1 MRASVFVDVLSTCE
15 MQLRLTDVNLQDSDP
30 TRDNNK
36 QPVRDLATFRRTLQ
50 DKPMTFSLVDGR
62 VESVCTQTDEEPWAA
77 NIKRGIISS
86 LQNTMSS
93 LQGVTNTR
101 ETDVSGDCP
110 VKYQVTSTSGWSHVV
125 RVKKTKDLLSCSD
138 RQSTQTIFQGI
149 PYKADS
155 DVQSSPLMKSTYSCD
170 QEIDTRNR
178 LLTKSSCAETHAFR
192 PFAKSDSG
200 AVTEVNYKL
209 TFKQQIDNPRIQPT
223 DRSRKVRSSLL
234 FDHTPSSAQMAD
246 TLRESQQTLTEICR
260 QIQVDVRPQT
270 PGLFSNLVR
279 QMKKLDGRNLRQL
292 HSLSR
297 TAMCTKAEQ
306 LVRDALP
313 VLGTSASVALMHDLI
328 SNQRVTDSERDVWLT
343 SLAFIK
349 NPTKEMLRE
358 LKPLLTE
365 KFVEAS
371 LPVSS
376 VINTYCSQYDSQ
388 QTSDEVQQIVKLF
401 ENELRYNCRSDDSEQ
416 QTTRMM
422 TALRALGNA
431 GLAASTITSTL
442 DRCASNDAI
451 PIAVRVAAINAFRRI
466 ECTPNNRENML
477 RLLENREADSELRIN
492 AYLAAMKCV
501 DDQTLRRVQTVIE
514 SEEINQVGSFIWTH
528 LTNLQETSSPLK
540 SKIREI
546 VENAELK
553 KQFDMD
559 KRKFS
564 RNVELSSY
572 SELLNV
578 GANLESNLIWSASS
592 FVPRSAMVNLTVDM
606 FGQSVNLLEVGG
618 RVQGIEDL
626 LEKLFGPEKEVD
638 NILNRDKRALVRD
651 DVLNTIDRKFDKKTD
666 SDQLSYYLR
675 IFGND
680 VRAADIYRFDLDSIK
695 SRFNFL
701 DWLIELA
708 KEHSIDVTRN
718 FHFLDASLAVPTG
731 TGMPVRLSAEGTATV
746 GLTLKG
752 KVDIRQMFSSPS
764 TFDISG
770 SVKPSAAIE
779 VRGEMGIDA
788 FVAKTGLKVVNV
800 MHTSTVLDGAL
811 QLRNGKVFNL
821 DFNVPQD
828 KMEIFSAESQLFVTY
843 RDQDR
848 EQKKAPAQTWQW
860 KKCTGQTVTD
870 KTGLQLCAE
879 MSLPSGKE
887 KMILPMSGPA
897 VAKIYLNKLDT
908 YKGLHF
914 DTSYTQ
920 RDGSDVVRVSFNMP
934 GSRVDRELTTVFTLD
949 RQQQQVRLDVKTPW
963 KKLNV
968 EGGLVNRADLKQATL
983 KALLD
988 DTTQ

>member
-1 MRASVFVDVLSTCE
+1 
-15 MQLRLTDVNLQDSDP
+15 
-30 TRDNNK
+30 
-36 QPVRDLATFRRTLQ
+36 
-50 DKPMTFSLVDGR
+50 
-62 VESVCTQTDEEPWAA
+62 
-77 NIKRGIISS
+77 
-86 LQNTMSS
+86 
-93 LQGVTNTR
+93 
-101 ETDVSGDCP
+101 
-110 VKYQVTSTSGWSHVV
+110 
-125 RVKKTKDLLSCSD
+125 
-138 RQSTQTIFQGI
+138 
-149 PYKADS
+149 
-155 DVQSSPLMKSTYSCD
+155 
-170 QEIDTRNR
+170 
-178 LLTKSSCAETHAFR
+178 
-192 PFAKSDSG
+192 
-200 AVTEVNYKL
+200 
-209 TFKQQIDNPRIQPT
+209 
-223 DRSRKVRSSLL
+223 
-234 FDHTPSSAQMAD
+234 
-246 TLRESQQTLTEICR
+246 
-260 QIQVDVRPQT
+260 
-270 PGLFSNLVR
+270 
-279 QMKKLDGRNLRQL
+279 
-292 HSLSR
+292 
-297 TAMCTKAEQ
+297 
-306 LVRDALP
+306 
-313 VLGTSASVALMHDLI
+313 
-328 SNQRVTDSERDVWLT
+328 
-343 SLAFIK
+343 
-349 NPTKEMLRE
+349 
-358 LKPLLTE
+358 
-365 KFVEAS
+365 
-371 LPVSS
+371 
-376 VINTYCSQYDSQ
+376 
-388 QTSDEVQQIVKLF
+388 
-401 ENELRYNCRSDDSEQ
+401 
-416 QTTRMM
+416 
-422 TALRALGNA
+422 
-431 GLAASTITSTL
+431 
-442 DRCASNDAI
+442 
-451 PIAVRVAAINAFRRI
+451 
-466 ECTPNNRENML
+466 
-477 RLLENREADSELRIN
+477 
-492 AYLAAMKCV
+492 
-501 DDQTLRRVQTVIE
+501 
-514 SEEINQVGSFIWTH
+514 
-528 LTNLQETSSPLK
+528 
-540 SKIREI
+540 
-546 VENAELK
+546 
-553 KQFDMD
+553 
-559 KRKFS
+559 
-564 RNVELSSY
+564 
-572 SELLNV
+572 
-578 GANLESNLIWSASS
+578 
-592 FVPRSAMVNLTVDM
+592 MVNLTVDM

-860 KKCTGQTVTD
+860 KKCTGQTIID

-988 DTTQ
+988 DTTQYSIVAEVQIDESNRRETRYLPKLEIQIPNRPNILFDGTVTYAKGVKAEVRVAPKNAFSDPVTVDGSVQVRERKQAVKYDVNLQIGSPIFKGTFTGYSSNVRDDSSKSWASRAELVYQYRGGRKERIVVNHKIRDQSTSNLKTYSMD